1 MAKDQSIRWWILV
14 CGTLQ
19 VIILNAM
26 VVVSWTISY
35 VGSPCHT
42 GSALSRHLQV
52 PIPTSLLLF
61 VAMGLV
67 FFGSFLQTFAA
78 LRIHGGLADCIMMVV
93 SRRHFVEM
101 IMVVLQALA
110 TVIAIVDLT
119 QRWKSL
125 RGRQLSGGFFER
137 CY

>member
-1 MAKDQSIRWWILV
+1 
-14 CGTLQ
+14 LQ

-35 VGSPCHT
+35 
-42 GSALSRHLQV
+42 V

-78 LRIHGGLADCIMMVV
+78 LRIHGLVSSAFFCISLADCIMMVV
-93 SRRHFVEM
+93 SRRHFVEVLAAHGHQLLLSM

-110 TVIAIVDLT
+110 TVG
-119 QRWKSL
+119 SL
-125 RGRQLSGGFFER
+125 YVAASSAGVSLSDVIKRRREKR
-137 CY
+137 MRAEKMK